1 MALTMG
7 ENLDGADDA
16 LEESMAATLVTFHK
30 GQALFTQG
38 DPANALF
45 YIREGRIKITVVSE
59 HGKEAVVEIL
69 EPGSFCGEGC
79 LAGQRQ
85 RMASAVAMV
94 NSSFGLLSK
103 PWLPFPVRFIFAILL
118 LDLVRYA
125 VHWSYHVVPFLWRV
139 HHVHHSDPD
148 LDVSTG
154 ARAHPIE
161 VILTQGANLATVA
174 ILAAPPAAVLTT
186 ELLSC
191 AESFFSHANAS
202 LPGWLERPLRW
213 MFVTPDMHR
222 IHHSQEFQ
230 EQSKNLGDVF
240 PWWDRLFRTYLEA
253 PAAGQ
258 DRMLVGLKGFQS
270 DESLDVSFMLLQPFR
285 IQRQETEE
293 TPATRP
299 D

>member
-1 MALTMG
+1 M
-7 ENLDGADDA
+7 
-16 LEESMAATLVTFHK
+16 
-30 GQALFTQG
+30 
-38 DPANALF
+38 PW
-45 YIREGRIKITVVSE
+45 GRIESNTYWLMFLASFVVVATWESLQPKQNLSSAVKRRWSRHGLILVAATVVS
-59 HGKEAVVEIL
+59 VTLYRSSPVL
-69 EPGSFCGEGC
+69 V
-79 LAGQRQ
+79 
-85 RMASAVAMV
+85 AVAMA
-94 NSSFGLLSK
+94 NSRFGLLNKS
-103 PWLPFPVRFIFAILL
+103 WLPFPLRFIFAIFL
-118 LDLVRYA
+118 LDLVKYA
-125 VHWSYHVVPFLWRV
+125 VHWSYHAVPFLWRV

-161 VILTQGANLATVA
+161 VTLTQGVNLAAVA
-174 ILAAPPAAVLTT
+174 ILAAPPVAVLTV
-186 ELLSC
+186 ELFSC

-222 IHHSQEFQ
+222 VHHSQEVQ
-230 EQSKNLGDVF
+230 EQSRNLGDIF

-270 DESLDVSFMLLQPFR
+270 DESLDVFFMLLHPFR
-285 IQRQETEE
+285 LQRQEAKEMPVTK
-293 TPATRP
+293 P

>member
-1 MALTMG
+1 MPWGQVESNTYWLMFLASFVVVATWESLRPKRNLTSAVKRRWSRHG
-7 ENLDGADDA
+7 IILF
-16 LEESMAATLVTFHK
+16 AATVLSVALYRVSPVLV
-30 GQALFTQG
+30 
-38 DPANALF
+38 
-45 YIREGRIKITVVSE
+45 
-59 HGKEAVVEIL
+59 
-69 EPGSFCGEGC
+69 
-79 LAGQRQ
+79 
-85 RMASAVAMV
+85 AVAMV
-94 NSSFGLLSK
+94 NSRFGLLSK
-103 PWLPFPVRFIFAILL
+103 PWLPSPVRFIFAILL

-202 LPGWLERPLRW
+202 LPGWLERPLLW

-285 IQRQETEE
+285 IQRREAEE

>member
-1 MALTMG
+1 MQDAMTMPWG
-7 ENLDGADDA
+7 RIESNTYWLMFLASFVVVATWESLQPKRNLSSAVKRRWSHHG
-16 LEESMAATLVTFHK
+16 LILFAATVISVALYRSSPVLV
-30 GQALFTQG
+30 
-38 DPANALF
+38 
-45 YIREGRIKITVVSE
+45 
-59 HGKEAVVEIL
+59 
-69 EPGSFCGEGC
+69 
-79 LAGQRQ
+79 
-85 RMASAVAMV
+85 AVAMA
-94 NSSFGLLSK
+94 NSRFGLLNKS
-103 PWLPFPVRFIFAILL
+103 WLPFPVRFIFAIFL

-125 VHWSYHVVPFLWRV
+125 VHRSYHAVPLLWRV

-148 LDVSTG
+148 LDISTG

-161 VILTQGANLATVA
+161 VTLTQGVTLAAVA
-174 ILAAPPAAVLTT
+174 ILAAPPAAVLTV
-186 ELLSC
+186 ELFSC

-222 IHHSQEFQ
+222 VHHSQEVQ
-230 EQSKNLGDVF
+230 EQSRNLGDIF

-270 DESLDVSFMLLQPFR
+270 DESLDVPFMLLHPFR
-285 IQRQETEE
+285 LQRQKAEE
-293 TPATRP
+293 TPVTKP